1 MAFADAREVH
11 SQRRNPS
18 RSPTPRRLHP
28 HTIRSNVASCAWIQ
42 EQQTKTGERRF
53 RIGLREYSKNRARR
67 TLESMDTFHHDCAR
81 ILNDRHRRVR
91 RPFAQTEIRWSCF
104 FLAWA
109 LFLHIPCYEFNDSPD
124 RLLGTDR
131 FVRRRHH
138 AVIAAA
144 GCYFHGVAPEDHDAS
159 RGQMG
164 KSREVE
170 GFQASLCLRRQQKA
184 EVLQARDRLRR
195 RSLAVRVFHH
205 FHLVQKPQ
213 LTEHCAPGDCRGPQN
228 HVLQIGATSRGRS
241 R

>member
-1 MAFADAREVH
+1 
-11 SQRRNPS
+11 
-18 RSPTPRRLHP
+18 
-28 HTIRSNVASCAWIQ
+28 
-42 EQQTKTGERRF
+42 
-53 RIGLREYSKNRARR
+53 
-67 TLESMDTFHHDCAR
+67 MDTFDHGCAR

-124 RLLGTDR
+124 RLLGTDS

-144 GCYFHGVAPEDHDAS
+144 GCYFHGVAPGLQRINHLMIRRTVVTQEDHDAS

-213 LTEHCAPGDCRGPQN
+213 LTEHCAPRDCRGPQN
-228 HVLQIGATSRGRS
+228 HVLQIGATTRGRS
-241 R
+241 RSHRA